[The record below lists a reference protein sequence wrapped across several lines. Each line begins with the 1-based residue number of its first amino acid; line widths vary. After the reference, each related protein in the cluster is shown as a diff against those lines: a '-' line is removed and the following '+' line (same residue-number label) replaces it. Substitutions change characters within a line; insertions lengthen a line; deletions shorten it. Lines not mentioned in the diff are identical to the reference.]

1 MSWEVFLVLNLTIT
15 APAVALFLTYLTY
28 EIEERIFRGEG
39 TRP

>member
-15 APAVALFLTYLTY
+15 APAVALVLTFLTC
-28 EIEERIFRGEG
+28 EVERIFRGEG